1 MNILKI
7 IFLNIRILMDQN
19 FINNFNNANNDGDGE
34 LVLLGIVILLFL
46 AGLFLFVFFIIK
58 KKPGDAEGEGEGDVT
73 GEGGDTWGA
82 RSPAPAQAL
91 AIVPPDEAGGK
102 PSFTQLMEM
111 IADLLVGLA
120 AGAAAEAIIRRTY
133 NAISPSAKN
142 LIKAELRANPRFKT
156 QIRTKSAIR
165 SSVKSVKNLMKAK
178 FSNLSLLARTRLGLI
193 WAKSLK
199 AMGVDSAR
207 IQASIA
213 ARLGAQTAER
223 IAARV
228 GTAVA
233 TKATTMGPVA
243 AAELAITGAGLYM
256 DIENVGGFMTIDER
270 KTSDLLRQRA
280 TTEAIQKNSYIQG
293 PPKDDGTPDASQAI
307 GFYPVYW
314 GPLDEMNDDTD
325 ADGLDAVGVM
335 IEGKMF
341 ELLFADEPDPFMLKL
356 LENVG
361 RRYGIT
367 TNDVQEALDA
377 SMIYD
382 LTQEDYWGLYDRAFD
397 MICTSQGGVLID
409 TGNPGVPKQCSHA
422 SESACHA
429 RSPWA
434 EGFGPQTNDDTNYTY
449 TEWRDREFFNK
460 NYGPANVP
468 QGTAGA
474 CILQDPSIHD
484 SCNTEEM
491 CTSGAT
497 GQLCA
502 KNEYIRNRGICQN
515 SSDVCRISGVSTCN
529 RMPQQNGS
537 GDNCETGA
545 GGNRADLG
553 PYANILLPDETLKSC
568 YQDTGDYWATLLLPT
583 GTSLYRYFKSG
594 NAEQDIANISVA
606 AFQALAPLMPITDPA
621 LATAAGGGAYGA
633 YLEQNA
639 GAGYLPSFLQGAA
652 GGTFGGSIPVPTP
665 VATTGQPP
673 WNNQAPPTPPGVS
686 STVLPTDGGAMM
698 HDPILNKNSC
708 PTGSTAVT
716 NNYCAVCP
724 SGYILSSDGSRCYQ
738 CPANYTWVGDA
749 YGCVTNSTL
758 PISTNASNS
767 PRIGESPTSYG
778 TCPTGTTTIDMGRW
792 NAPLCLSCPSG
803 STLSQTATG
812 WTCLSCP
819 VGLTLSSDK
828 SVCIRDPNYTP
839 PPPDPLAWTLVN
851 GYTADNP
858 ADVSGYTRVDAVQAP
873 AGASRRIITGSG
885 INKTTDCA
893 AACSANPA
901 CAGFNYRFDPPQN
914 SCTLVNSVG
923 TPYAYTSRTAALF
936 RKNV

>member
-1 MNILKI
+1 
-7 IFLNIRILMDQN
+7 MDENYINN
-19 FINNFNNANNDGDGE
+19 FINNNNDGDEGG
-34 LVLLGIVILLFL
+34 VIVFGIVILLFL
-46 AGLFLFVFFIIK
+46 AGLFLVWFFIIK
-58 KKPGDAEGEGEGDVT
+58 KKSGAGEGEGEGEGG

-102 PSFTQLMEM
+102 PTFTQLMDM

-120 AGAAAEAIIRRTY
+120 AGAAAEAVIRRTY
-133 NAISPSAKN
+133 NAISPSSKN
-142 LIKAELRANPRFKT
+142 LIKAELRANTRFKT
-156 QIRTKSAIR
+156 HIRSKSTAR
-165 SSVKSVKNLMKAK
+165 SSVKSVKKLMKAK

-199 AMGVDSAR
+199 ALGVDSAR

-213 ARLGAQTAER
+213 ARLGTQVAER
-223 IAARV
+223 VATRV

-233 TKATTMGPVA
+233 TKTATMGPLA
-243 AAELAITGAGLYM
+243 AAELAITGVGLYM
-256 DIENVGGFMTIDER
+256 DIQNVGGYMTIDER
-270 KTSDLLRQRA
+270 QTSDLLKERA

-325 ADGLDAVGVM
+325 AEGLDAVGIL

-377 SMIYD
+377 SMLND

-397 MICTSQGGVLID
+397 MVCVNQGGVVVD

-429 RSPWA
+429 RSPWS
-434 EGFGPQTNDDTNYTY
+434 EGFGPQTNDNTDYTY

-468 QGTAGA
+468 QGGAGA

-491 CTSGAT
+491 CTSGAA
-497 GQLCA
+497 GQMCA

-553 PYANILLPDETLKSC
+553 SYANILLPGETLKSC
-568 YQDTGDYWATLLLPT
+568 YQSTGDYWATLLLPT

-594 NAEQDIANISVA
+594 QSEQDIAIISLA
-606 AFQALAPLMPITDPA
+606 AFQALAPLMPVTDPA
-621 LATAAGGGAYGA
+621 LSSALGGGAYGA

-639 GAGYLPSFLQGAA
+639 GAGYLPSFLQA
-652 GGTFGGSIPVPTP
+652 GGTFGDIPQPTP

-698 HDPILNKNSC
+698 HDPILNTNSC
-708 PTGSTAVT
+708 PSGSTAVT

-724 SGYILSSDGSRCYQ
+724 SGYILRSDGSRCYQ
-738 CPANYTWVGDA
+738 CPANFTWGGDA
-749 YGCVTNSTL
+749 TGCVNNSTP

-767 PRIGESPTSYG
+767 ARIGESPTSYG
-778 TCPTGTTTIDMGRW
+778 TCPSGTTTIDMGRW
-792 NAPLCLSCPSG
+792 TAPLCLSCQSG

-819 VGLTLSSDK
+819 AGNNLSSDK

-839 PPPDPLAWTLVN
+839 PPPDPLAWTLTG

-858 ADVSGYTRVDAVQAP
+858 SDVPGYTRVDAVRAP
-873 AGASRRIITGSG
+873 ATATYRIAAGSG
-885 INKTTDCA
+885 VSKTTDCA
-893 AACSANPA
+893 AACTANPA
-901 CAGFNYRFDPPQN
+901 CAGFNYTFDPPSN
-914 SCTLVNSVG
+914 TCTLVKSVA
-923 TPYAYTSRTAALF
+923 TTQPYTTRYASLF
-936 RKNV
+936 KKNT